1 MKKIL
6 FILSVLLFVSCDK
19 DDLSSK
25 LQAPVAL
32 EATHIAKH
40 YFRAHWISSYGASAY
55 EVDVATDIDF
65 VNIISSKK
73 YDDEGIVD
81 KCYINIYELQ
91 SGTEYFYRVR
101 AATFWWGGP
110 ISKNSNIIQLV
121 TQPD

>member
-1 MKKIL
+1 M
-6 FILSVLLFVSCDK
+6 FLSCEK
-19 DDLSSK
+19 EDLSNK

-40 YFRAHWISSYGASAY
+40 YFRLHWISSYGASAY

-65 VNIISSKK
+65 ANIISSKK
-73 YDDEGIVD
+73 YDDAGIVD
-81 KCYINIYELQ
+81 KCYINIYQLE

-101 AATFWWGGP
+101 AAKFYTDFP
-110 ISKNSNIIQLV
+110 VSKNSNIIQLV